1 MYYYHT
7 PAAMGMP
14 DSLLF
19 LPYPLNRKWERIPN
33 DCLEFVL
40 GLPVGRLFI
49 LKRANQANIRTE
61 WA

>member
-1 MYYYHT
+1 
-7 PAAMGMP
+7 MP

-19 LPYPLNRKWERIPN
+19 LPYSLNGKWERVPN
-33 DCLEFVL
+33 DCLEFVM
-40 GLPVGRLFI
+40 GLSAGRLFI